1 MCDYVMFL
9 DSDDMLT
16 PRAVEILY
24 REAKRNNA
32 DVISSTFIA
41 EEKNNPGIELN
52 VFKTPVTWCFTAGT
66 PILTETG
73 YRPIE
78 ELKIG
83 DMVYTKNGS
92 LQPIENTMSHIADNI
107 VSTQVSGALSLK
119 NNRES

>member
-1 MCDYVMFL
+1 MFL
-9 DSDDMLT
+9 KHQSLG
-16 PRAVEILY
+16 ALQQ
-24 REAKRNNA
+24 
-32 DVISSTFIA
+32 
-41 EEKNNPGIELN
+41 EL
-52 VFKTPVTWCFTAGT
+52 